1 MKRLIAVAGILSL
14 ASGMATAGDDAS
26 KEKGFEDVDQNQDGV
41 ITQAEA
47 AAHQHLVAT
56 FNDADVNADGYLT
69 PSEFDAIREET
80 EEAE

>member
-1 MKRLIAVAGILSL
+1 
-14 ASGMATAGDDAS
+14 
-26 KEKGFEDVDQNQDGV
+26 V

-47 AAHQHLVAT
+47 SAHHELVSN